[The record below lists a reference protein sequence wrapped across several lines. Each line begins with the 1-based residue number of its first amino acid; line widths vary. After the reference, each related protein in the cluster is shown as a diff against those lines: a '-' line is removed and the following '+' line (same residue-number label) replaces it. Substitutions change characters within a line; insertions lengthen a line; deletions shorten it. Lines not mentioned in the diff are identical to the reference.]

1 MPSSLSASPAML
13 PRALRVLLA
22 TLVAA
27 AGAPDAAPP
36 CESEMNKIKDLLQVS
51 CVGQGLSSVP
61 AGLPTDTGI
70 LLLGSNRLSRVSLAS
85 FQHLSALVE
94 LDLSNNSLS
103 ALDTG
108 GASLPGLQQLDLS
121 HNGLQSLPVLQ
132 GMPALKRLA
141 LAHNALSRLPAG
153 GFGALRA
160 LEDLELQ
167 GNGIRDLPE
176 GAFEGLQKL
185 RDVDLADNLLEEL
198 PGGLLAGLGSLE
210 ILRLERNRLQ
220 RVPDGFFPE
229 ENYFAYLYL
238 AENPW
243 VCDCALVY
251 LRDYILEYETSV
263 YTRVQ
268 GPGKE
273 ITENKPESVECQAPA
288 PEKGRPVMH
297 FQAHCEA
304 PEGDSD
310 GGQGEG
316 GATTTEL
323 HAIAHTTLLSS
334 TAAPATRVR
343 TPPSTAAPTT
353 RVRTT
358 PSTAAPTTRVRTPP
372 STAAPTTRV
381 RTPPST
387 AAPTTR
393 VRTPPSTAAP
403 TTRVRTTP
411 STAAPTTRV
420 RTPPS
425 TAAPTTRVRTPPS
438 TAAPTTRVRTT
449 PSTAAPTT
457 RVRTTPSTAAPT
469 TRVRTPP
476 STAAPTTRVRTTP
489 STAAPTTRV
498 RTTPSTASPTT
509 RVRTLPSTAAPTTR
523 VRTPPSTAA
532 PTTRVATLALSTTAP
547 SSHVPTTAPRNL
559 PGPVLAST
567 PEPVPSTSRMLP
579 ASTLQALPS
588 MMAATSHP
596 LPSAA
601 ASPALPPL
609 STPAPSRCPPPA
621 PCHCSLLP
629 ATAPQR
635 SWHWSPR
642 TWAGWLAAHC
652 CLLRLVLYAACLALA
667 VLPTLALLCWLG
679 WLCASLQRPA
689 LRGGPGPRLV
699 KYRQL
704 QKMGA
709 PRGWQ
714 LERPQAQSPLA
725 MPRTYR
731 VCKVFEAAPSRHVSW
746 LFVSLPG
753 PTQKWP
759 WQRRR
764 GRAPSAYSLDR
775 GQDAIGAVRV
785 SHGTA
790 TL

>member
-1 MPSSLSASPAML
+1 ML
-13 PRALRVLLA
+13 PCALRVLLA

-27 AGAPDAAPP
+27 AGAPDAATPP

-51 CVGQGLSSVP
+51 CVGRGLSSVP

-108 GASLPGLQQLDLS
+108 GGASLPALQQLDLS
-121 HNGLQSLPVLQ
+121 HNGLQSLPALQ
-132 GMPALKRLA
+132 GMPALRRLA

-153 GFGALRA
+153 GFLALRA

-198 PGGLLAGLGSLE
+198 PRGLLAGLGSLE

-220 RVPDGFFPE
+220 RVPEGFFPE

-238 AENPW
+238 AGNPW

-297 FQAHCEA
+297 FQAHCQG

-316 GATTTEL
+316 GAATTEP
-323 HAIAHTTLLSS
+323 HATVHTPLVSS
-334 TAAPATRVR
+334 TAAPTTSVHTPPSTAGPATSVR
-343 TPPSTAAPTT
+343 TPPSTAATTT
-353 RVRTT
+353 RLHTPPSTAGPATSVRTA

-372 STAAPTTRV
+372 STAGPATSV
-381 RTPPST
+381 R
-387 AAPTTR
+387 
-393 VRTPPSTAAP
+393 
-403 TTRVRTTP
+403 TP
-411 STAAPTTRV
+411 STAAPTTRE
-420 RTPPS
+420 RTIPS
-425 TAAPTTRVRTPPS
+425 TAAPTTRERTIPS
-438 TAAPTTRVRTT
+438 TAAPTTRERTA

-457 RVRTTPSTAAPT
+457 SVHTT
-469 TRVRTPP
+469 
-476 STAAPTTRVRTTP
+476 
-489 STAAPTTRV
+489 
-498 RTTPSTASPTT
+498 
-509 RVRTLPSTAAPTTR
+509 PSTAAPTTR

-532 PTTRVATLALSTTAP
+532 PTTRVATLAPITTAP
-547 SSHVPTTAPRNL
+547 SPRVPTTAQENL
-559 PGPVLAST
+559 PGPVLTST
-567 PEPVPSTSRMLP
+567 PEPAASTSRMLP
-579 ASTLQALPS
+579 ASTLQPLPTAV
-588 MMAATSHP
+588 AATSRP
-596 LPSAA
+596 LPSAT

-609 STPAPSRCPPPA
+609 STSAPSRCPPPA

-642 TWAGWLAAHC
+642 TWAGWMAAHC

-689 LRGGPGPRLV
+689 LRGGAGPRLV

-704 QKMGA
+704 QQKDA

-714 LERPQAQSPLA
+714 VEGLQAQGPLA
-725 MPRTYR
+725 VPRTYR

-759 WQRRR
+759 WQRGR
-764 GRAPSAYSLDR
+764 GRAPSAYSLGR

-785 SHGTA
+785 RHGTG

>member
-1 MPSSLSASPAML
+1 TAVML
-13 PRALRVLLA
+13 LQLLA
-22 TLVAA
+22 GSPRDTPPPIKKGQG
-27 AGAPDAAPP
+27 GAHA
-36 CESEMNKIKDLLQVS
+36 SLRKVS
-51 CVGQGLSSVP
+51 CVGRGLSSVP

-108 GASLPGLQQLDLS
+108 GGASLPALQQLDLS
-121 HNGLQSLPVLQ
+121 HNGLQSLPALQ
-132 GMPALKRLA
+132 GMPALRRLA

-153 GFGALRA
+153 GFLALRA

-198 PGGLLAGLGSLE
+198 PRGLLAGLGSLE

-220 RVPDGFFPE
+220 RVPEGFFPE

-238 AENPW
+238 AGNPW

-297 FQAHCEA
+297 FQAHCQG

-316 GATTTEL
+316 GAATTEP
-323 HAIAHTTLLSS
+323 HATVHTPLVS
-334 TAAPATRVR
+334 
-343 TPPSTAAPTT
+343 STAAPTT
-353 RVRTT
+353 TTSVRT
-358 PSTAAPTTRVRTPP
+358 PSTAAPTTRERTIP
-372 STAAPTTRV
+372 STAAPTTV
-381 RTPPST
+381 H
-387 AAPTTR
+387 TT
-393 VRTPPSTAAP
+393 
-403 TTRVRTTP
+403 
-411 STAAPTTRV
+411 
-420 RTPPS
+420 
-425 TAAPTTRVRTPPS
+425 
-438 TAAPTTRVRTT
+438 
-449 PSTAAPTT
+449 
-457 RVRTTPSTAAPT
+457 
-469 TRVRTPP
+469 
-476 STAAPTTRVRTTP
+476 
-489 STAAPTTRV
+489 
-498 RTTPSTASPTT
+498 
-509 RVRTLPSTAAPTTR
+509 PSTAAPTTR

-532 PTTRVATLALSTTAP
+532 PTTRVATLAPITTAP
-547 SSHVPTTAPRNL
+547 SPRVPTTAQENL
-559 PGPVLAST
+559 PGPVLTST
-567 PEPVPSTSRMLP
+567 PEPAASTSRMLP
-579 ASTLQALPS
+579 ASTLQPLPTAV
-588 MMAATSHP
+588 AATSRP
-596 LPSAA
+596 LPSAT

-609 STPAPSRCPPPA
+609 STSAPSRCPPPA

-642 TWAGWLAAHC
+642 TWAGWMAAHC

-689 LRGGPGPRLV
+689 LRGGAGPRLV

-704 QKMGA
+704 QQKDA

-714 LERPQAQSPLA
+714 VEGLQAQGPLA
-725 MPRTYR
+725 VPRTYR

-759 WQRRR
+759 WQRGR
-764 GRAPSAYSLDR
+764 GRAPSAYSLGR

-785 SHGTA
+785 RHGTG

>member
-1 MPSSLSASPAML
+1 MPPC
-13 PRALRVLLA
+13 ALRVLLA
-22 TLVAA
+22 TLLAA

-61 AGLPTDTGI
+61 AGLPKDTGI

-103 ALDTG
+103 ALDSG

-121 HNGLQSLPVLQ
+121 HNGLQSLPALQ

-153 GFGALRA
+153 GFRALGA

-176 GAFEGLQKL
+176 GAFAGLQKL

-198 PGGLLAGLGSLE
+198 PRELLAGLDSLE

-238 AENPW
+238 AGNPW
-243 VCDCALVY
+243 VCDCALLY

-288 PEKGRPVMH
+288 PEKGRPVMA
-297 FQAHCEA
+297 FQAHCQG

-316 GATTTEL
+316 GAATPEP
-323 HAIAHTTLLSS
+323 HATAHTTLPS
-334 TAAPATRVR
+334 
-343 TPPSTAAPTT
+343 STAAPTT
-353 RVRTT
+353 SVRTTPSTAGPATSVRTT
-358 PSTAAPTTRVRTPP
+358 PSTAAPTTRARTPPSTAAPTTSVRTPP

-387 AAPTTR
+387 AGPATSVRTTPSTAAPTTRECTAPSTAAPTTR
-393 VRTPPSTAAP
+393 VRTPPSTAGLA
-403 TTRVRTTP
+403 T
-411 STAAPTTRV
+411 SV

-438 TAAPTTRVRTT
+438 TAGLAT
-449 PSTAAPTT
+449 S
-457 RVRTTPSTAAPT
+457 
-469 TRVRTPP
+469 
-476 STAAPTTRVRTTP
+476 
-489 STAAPTTRV
+489 
-498 RTTPSTASPTT
+498 
-509 RVRTLPSTAAPTTR
+509 

-532 PTTRVATLALSTTAP
+532 PTTRVATLAPSTTAP
-547 SSHVPTTAPRNL
+547 SSRVPTTAPRNL

-567 PEPVPSTSRMLP
+567 PDPVPSTSRMLP
-579 ASTLQALPS
+579 ASTLQPLPS
-588 MMAATSHP
+588 AMTATSHP
-596 LPSAA
+596 LPSAR

-609 STPAPSRCPPPA
+609 STSAPSRCPPPA

-652 CLLRLVLYAACLALA
+652 CLLRLILYVACLALA

-679 WLCASLQRPA
+679 WLCASWQRPT

-704 QKMGA
+704 QQVEG
-709 PRGWQ
+709 
-714 LERPQAQSPLA
+714 LQAQGPLA
-725 MPRTYR
+725 VPRTYR

-785 SHGTA
+785 KRGTA

>member
-1 MPSSLSASPAML
+1 TAVML
-13 PRALRVLLA
+13 LQLLA
-22 TLVAA
+22 GSPRDTPPPIKKGQG
-27 AGAPDAAPP
+27 GAHA
-36 CESEMNKIKDLLQVS
+36 SLRKVS
-51 CVGQGLSSVP
+51 CVGRGLSSVP

-108 GASLPGLQQLDLS
+108 GGASLPALQQLDLS
-121 HNGLQSLPVLQ
+121 HNGLQSLPALQ
-132 GMPALKRLA
+132 GMPALRRLA

-153 GFGALRA
+153 GFLALRA

-198 PGGLLAGLGSLE
+198 PRGLLAGLGSLE

-220 RVPDGFFPE
+220 RVPEGFFPE

-238 AENPW
+238 AGNPW

-297 FQAHCEA
+297 FQAHCQG

-316 GATTTEL
+316 GAATTEP
-323 HAIAHTTLLSS
+323 HATVHTPLVSS
-334 TAAPATRVR
+334 TAAPTTSVHTPPSTAGPATSVR
-343 TPPSTAAPTT
+343 TPPSTAATTTRLHTPPSTAGPATSVRTAPSTAAPTT
-353 RVRTT
+353 RVRTPPSTAGPATSVRTPSTAAPTTRERTIPSTAAPTTRERTIPSTAAPTTVHTT

-372 STAAPTTRV
+372 STAAPTT
-381 RTPPST
+381 P
-387 AAPTTR
+387 A
-393 VRTPPSTAAP
+393 
-403 TTRVRTTP
+403 
-411 STAAPTTRV
+411 
-420 RTPPS
+420 
-425 TAAPTTRVRTPPS
+425 
-438 TAAPTTRVRTT
+438 
-449 PSTAAPTT
+449 
-457 RVRTTPSTAAPT
+457 
-469 TRVRTPP
+469 
-476 STAAPTTRVRTTP
+476 
-489 STAAPTTRV
+489 
-498 RTTPSTASPTT
+498 
-509 RVRTLPSTAAPTTR
+509 
-523 VRTPPSTAA
+523 
-532 PTTRVATLALSTTAP
+532 
-547 SSHVPTTAPRNL
+547 
-559 PGPVLAST
+559 
-567 PEPVPSTSRMLP
+567 STSRMLP
-579 ASTLQALPS
+579 ASTLQPLPTAV
-588 MMAATSHP
+588 AATSRP
-596 LPSAA
+596 LPSAT

-609 STPAPSRCPPPA
+609 STSAPSRCPPPA

-642 TWAGWLAAHC
+642 TWAGWMAAHC

-689 LRGGPGPRLV
+689 LRGGAGPRLV

-704 QKMGA
+704 QQKDA

-714 LERPQAQSPLA
+714 VEGLQAQGPLA
-725 MPRTYR
+725 VPRTYR

-759 WQRRR
+759 WQRGR
-764 GRAPSAYSLDR
+764 GRAPSAYSLGR

-785 SHGTA
+785 RHGTG